1 MEELK
6 IKAYKNFG
14 LSERVINLAEE
25 CEVEVKDKFEE
36 IEDRIEVIEECK

>member
-25 CEVEVKDKFEE
+25 SEKEIQDKFDE
-36 IEDRIEVIEECK
+36 I